1 MNLKV
6 HNPTTSPDDTVYLK
20 LEQRG
25 NYVWVVAC
33 DATGKKIS
41 SGNLIEISP
50 DGVRLANYVNSALP
64 FPRDENDA
72 IKVIG

>member
-6 HNPTTSPDDTVYLK
+6 HNPTTPPDDTVYLK

-25 NYVWVVAC
+25 NSVWVVAC
-33 DATGKKIS
+33 DATGKKID

-50 DGVRLANYVNSALP
+50 DGVRLAVYVNPSLP
-64 FPRDENDA
+64 FPRDGYDA
-72 IKVIG
+72 IRVIS